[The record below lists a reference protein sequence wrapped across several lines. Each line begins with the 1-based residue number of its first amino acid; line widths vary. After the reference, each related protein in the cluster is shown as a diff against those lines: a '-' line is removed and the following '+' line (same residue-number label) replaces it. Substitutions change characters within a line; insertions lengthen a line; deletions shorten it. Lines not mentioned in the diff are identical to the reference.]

1 MNSQDEKNND
11 TISTSYSIILEK
23 ETLIKDSPSSIKI
36 NIKRKNKSK
45 RLFKVKIS
53 NRNIKLSKLNIPKIN
68 SKKINNLFDF
78 EIADFLQDKIEM
90 KKMEGEIIQYEN
102 KIKNYTKEEKELFV
116 TPKEIFI
123 NSVIDKYKL
132 PLFVTCRNNQEKINQ
147 ENKDNLY
154 IIEK

>member
-1 MNSQDEKNND
+1 MNSQEEKNND
-11 TISTSYSIILEK
+11 TISTSYSFILEK
-23 ETLIKDSPSSIKI
+23 ENLIKDISNSIKI
-36 NIKRKNKSK
+36 NLKRKNKTK
-45 RLFKVKIS
+45 RLFKVKIP
-53 NRNIKLSKLNIPKIN
+53 NRNIKLSKLIIPKIN
-68 SKKINNLFDF
+68 TKEENILFDF
-78 EIADFLQDKIEM
+78 EIPDFLQDKIEM

-102 KIKNYTKEEKELFV
+102 KIKNYTNEEKELFV
-116 TPKEIFI
+116 TPKEKFI

>member
-11 TISTSYSIILEK
+11 SLSTSYSIMEK
-23 ETLIKDSPSSIKI
+23 ETLIKDSDSSIKI
-36 NIKRKNKSK
+36 NIKRKNKTK
-45 RLFKVKIS
+45 RLFKVKIP
-53 NRNIKLSKLNIPKIN
+53 NRNIKLSKLIIPKIN
-68 SKKINNLFDF
+68 TKKGNNLFDF
-78 EIADFLQDKIEM
+78 EIPDFLQDKIEL